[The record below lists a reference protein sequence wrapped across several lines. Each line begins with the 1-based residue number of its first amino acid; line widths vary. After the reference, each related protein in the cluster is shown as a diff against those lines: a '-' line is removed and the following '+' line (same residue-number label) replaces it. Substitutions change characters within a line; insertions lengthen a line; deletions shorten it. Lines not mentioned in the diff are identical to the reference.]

1 MKERILVYKDEAT
14 YNQLISYYKA
24 WTNNLQELVSGLCV
38 LKIEASKEN
47 LKKLL
52 AGEDIRSLMED
63 NNVSKHLSFLPERM
77 RKHIQDSVNRECDE
91 DYMKYVGDNA
101 VKFKHYNENSSW
113 GSLNWNHFVIE
124 ENTVKTSKECEEY
137 IDKLCCVYVDT
148 PNRKIVYDAYLKFME
163 AYNELERAVKESSK
177 MPNPDCRGALSPV
190 DHNQLK
196 ALSRVGSGS
205 YSLVELHDGG
215 VLELIGDRFKDLL

>member
-1 MKERILVYKDEAT
+1 MEERILVYKDEAK
-14 YNQLISYYKA
+14 YDQLVSYYKA
-24 WTNNLQELVSGLCV
+24 WTNNLQELVSGLCK

-52 AGEDIRSLMED
+52 AGEDLRSLMED
-63 NNVSKHLSFLPERM
+63 NDVSKHLSFLPERM
-77 RKHIQDSVNRECDE
+77 RKHIQNSVDRECDE

-113 GSLNWNHFVIE
+113 GSLKWNHFVIE

-137 IDKLCCVYVDT
+137 IDKMCCVYVDT
-148 PNRKIVYDAYLKFME
+148 PNKKVVYNAYLKFME

-177 MPNPDCRGALSPV
+177 MPNPNNTGALCAI
-190 DHNQLK
+190 DHTKLR
-196 ALSRVGSGS
+196 ALGSYGS
-205 YSLVELHDGG
+205 YSLVRYIDGG
-215 VLELIGDRFKDLL
+215 ELELVGYRFEDLQ

>member
-1 MKERILVYKDEAT
+1 MKERILVYKDEAK
-14 YNQLISYYKA
+14 YGDLISYYKA
-24 WTNNLQELVSGLCV
+24 WINNLQELVSGLCK

-52 AGEDIRSLMED
+52 AGEDLRSLMED

-91 DYMKYVGDNA
+91 DYVKNVGSNA
-101 VKFKHYNENSSW
+101 QKFMYYNDHSSW
-113 GSLNWNHFVIE
+113 GRLNWNHFVIE

-137 IDKLCCVYVDT
+137 IDKQCCVYVDT
-148 PNRKIVYDAYLKFME
+148 PNKKVVYDAYLKFMN
-163 AYNELERAVKESSK
+163 AYNELERAVKESTK

-190 DHNQLK
+190 DHNKLK
-196 ALSRVGSGS
+196 ALGSYGS
-205 YSLVELHDGG
+205 YSLVVLNDGE
-215 VLELIGDRFKDLL
+215 LELVGYLFEDLQ